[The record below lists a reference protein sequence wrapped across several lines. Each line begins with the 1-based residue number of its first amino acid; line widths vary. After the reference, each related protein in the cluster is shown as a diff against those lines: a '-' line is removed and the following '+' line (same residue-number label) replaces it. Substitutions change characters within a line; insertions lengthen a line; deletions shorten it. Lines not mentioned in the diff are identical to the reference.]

1 MSPIWMYIE
10 PTLNRGNTRA
20 LLLSS
25 LEYMAWMFLMES
37 TGENSIASSHSST
50 LSYRMSMY
58 WICPAMIIDYS
69 LFIDYSRK
77 FSVIKI
83 LIVCFVKNISYSSDQ
98 IFVFS
103 LESVT
108 IMWTDQKLSIPC
120 SSGQVLTWK
129 LNKCYNFHS

>member
-1 MSPIWMYIE
+1 
-10 PTLNRGNTRA
+10 
-20 LLLSS
+20 
-25 LEYMAWMFLMES
+25 
-37 TGENSIASSHSST
+37 
-50 LSYRMSMY
+50 
-58 WICPAMIIDYS
+58 MIIDYS

-108 IMWTDQKLSIPC
+108 IM
-120 SSGQVLTWK
+120 
-129 LNKCYNFHS
+129 